1 MQLLVAGS
9 RVEGFRERA
18 VQLYTFAIW
27 VGVDKRSVVRAD
39 VNGLVE
45 AVVLEGVRLGVSQ
58 HVLDLA
64 RR

>member
-1 MQLLVAGS
+1 MQSLVAGS

-39 VNGLVE
+39 VNGLVK
-45 AVVLEGVRLGVSQ
+45 AVVLEGVRLEVS
-58 HVLDLA
+58 
-64 RR
+64 